1 MKSLVVFYSWTGN
14 TEMTAKALAAGTGAG
29 LRFLKEEKKRRKAS
43 GFLGAAFG
51 ALTGSKS
58 VLKDPDYNTDGYD
71 ILFIGTP
78 VWAMHSTPALNTWI
92 QNAVFK
98 NRKVYLF
105 ITNASGREQRVIDS
119 LAKRIRKKGGTILGS
134 FAIKT
139 ERNGKIDPDK
149 VRSKVKNWVE
159 IQNLKRTLK

>member
-1 MKSLVVFYSWTGN
+1 MKSLVVYYSWTGN
-14 TEMTAKALAAGTGAG
+14 TELTAKVLAAETGAE
-29 LRFLKEEKKRRKAS
+29 LRFLREVKKRRKAS

-58 VLKDPDYNTDGYD
+58 ELKDPDYNTDSYD

-92 QNAVFK
+92 ANAVFE

-105 ITNASGREQRVIDS
+105 ITNASGREHRVIDS
-119 LAKRIRKKGGTILGS
+119 LAKRIRKKGGTVLGS
-134 FAIKT
+134 FAIRSG
-139 ERNGKIDPDK
+139 RNGKIDPEK
-149 VRSKVKNWVE
+149 ARSKVKSWVE
-159 IQNLKRTLK
+159 NQNLKRTPK